1 MYKLLYRLFNKI
13 GVLKLLS
20 DKCFIKFQYRALMGE
35 RLDLVMPLTYNQ
47 KLNWL
52 KLYNRNPLY
61 TILVDKYEV
70 KKWVSQRLGGEDIII
85 PTISVYNSI
94 EEINVKALPNQFVLK
109 ATHSGDSMGV
119 VVCKDKSLFNERE
132 ALTQLKKSLK
142 MNYYKLGREWPYKN
156 VPRRIIAEKYME
168 DEYGELR
175 DYKFFCFNGEV
186 KALFVATN
194 RSTGHVCFDYFDS
207 NFNHLNLK
215 QSHPNYNGII
225 DKPKNYERMVEI
237 ATKLSK
243 GIPHVR
249 VDLYNVNGEIFFGE
263 MTFFHYGGLIP
274 FHPSEWDYTFG
285 SWIDLT
291 SCN

>member
-175 DYKFFCFNGEV
+175 DYKFFCFNGDV

-194 RSTGHVCFDYFDS
+194 RSTGRVCFDYFDS

-249 VDLYNVNGEIFFGE
+249 VDLYNVNGEIYFGE